1 LAANRYRENIHVLGL
16 AANMLTALRPK
27 IAQLL
32 PGLRVLVLRSNKLA
46 SFPTE
51 IALVCKK
58 YACPCG
64 TRHVIRMAIDC
75 MPCHKGQPGRRVS
88 TTPVCVNTPLA
99 GPPNQTKG
107 CCLQYRRTALDQPS
121 RRRLHTLKL
130 SKNAFK
136 EVPRALG
143 LMRDLEHV
151 SLAYNQVT
159 WAPPWRG
166 RAAGVHTDTVA
177 K

>member
-1 LAANRYRENIHVLGL
+1 LAANRNRENIHVLGL
-16 AANMLTALRPK
+16 AANKLTALRPK

-46 SFPTE
+46 AFPTE

-58 YACPCG
+58 YACLCH
-64 TRHVIRMAIDC
+64 TRHLTRMAIDC
-75 MPCHKGQPGRRVS
+75 MPCKKGLGQAGRRVS
-88 TTPVCVNTPLA
+88 TTPVCV
-99 GPPNQTKG
+99 TKG
-107 CCLQYRRTALDQPS
+107 CCMPYRRTALDQPS

-159 WAPPWRG
+159 
-166 RAAGVHTDTVA
+166 RAARWRPPRHCC
-177 K
+177 